1 MEPMHPVFTLVPERS
16 YKAFV
21 KGNLPTLDE
30 LMCAL
35 VVDPDEAQDVAKER
49 KLRIPHALPV
59 FADLGRAPYTAALQ
73 TIAQWIMQQPI
84 DGAPLDLLAR
94 YDRRL
99 LAWIA
104 CQVARESLRFA
115 HDYEE
120 KLLVILQKTERWVTG
135 NLPSSKTQKTA
146 SEAYGI
152 FTLASNSPSDADTA
166 ETAYASY
173 AVYAAAASPSM
184 FSGIDAE
191 AVVFSAASAWA
202 SGETKVDLNNDDLSP
217 SQLSAWTSARDAEL
231 VRLRGVA
238 AEACMTFPG

>member
-21 KGNLPTLDE
+21 KDKLPTLDE

-49 KLRIPHALPV
+49 KLRIPHGLPV
-59 FADLGRAPYTAALQ
+59 FADLGRVPYTAALQ
-73 TIAQWIMQQPI
+73 TIAQWMMQQPVE
-84 DGAPLDLLAR
+84 GAPLDLLAK

-99 LAWIA
+99 VAWIA
-104 CQVARESLRFA
+104 CQVARESLQFA

-120 KLLVILQKTERWVTG
+120 ELLVILQKTERWVTSH
-135 NLPSSKTQKTA
+135 LPSSKTQKTA

-152 FTLASNSPSDADTA
+152 FTLVSNSPSDADMA
-166 ETAYASY
+166 ETSFASY
-173 AVYAAAASPSM
+173 AVFAAASSPSM
-184 FSGIDAE
+184 FSGINAE
-191 AVVFSAASAWA
+191 AVVFSAASAKA
-202 SGETKVDLNNDDLSP
+202 SGETKIDPNDDLTP

-231 VRLRGVA
+231 ARLRGVA